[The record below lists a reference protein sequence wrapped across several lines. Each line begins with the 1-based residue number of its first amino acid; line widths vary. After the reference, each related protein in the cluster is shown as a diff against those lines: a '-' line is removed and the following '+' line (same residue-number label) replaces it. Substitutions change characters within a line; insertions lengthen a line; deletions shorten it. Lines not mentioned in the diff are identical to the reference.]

1 MDNMTPEEL
10 ANALDKALPSGSQV
24 RLASSGSTSDPLV
37 QAAVTLAKTP
47 RPTLS
52 ADAKDRIAAR
62 MFAAL
67 DAMPQPAQAKPTTPK
82 PLPNHTSK
90 IVRFMPVFAGISA
103 AAAALVIAIFGI
115 LPLLTPAT
123 GTPTGPAVAYL
134 DPTATVTE
142 AVTETDTPAVI
153 ETATDTNTPTIPT
166 DSAPTETDT
175 PTVPTAEL
183 PTDSAPTSIPLYST
197 ATLPPVVVSNEA
209 LFIIEGQV
217 EEVLE
222 NGVVIAGFAVQMDT
236 PPALLN
242 VLRRG
247 DTIRIEGTFSA
258 KQTSAGSSSGFE
270 LVLSLNDATIELDN
284 DNPAENVVEVG
295 PDGTVWRDNGS
306 CDNPPPTWASGGGW
320 RQRCGTAGGGSSTTN
335 PGGSQT
341 GAGNNNGGGQGQGNN
356 PGQGQGNNNSG
367 GQGQGQGNN
376 NGSGQGQ
383 GGGKP

>member
-1 MDNMTPEEL
+1 MTPEEL

-90 IVRFMPVFAGISA
+90 IVRFMPVFASISA

-142 AVTETDTPAVI
+142 AA
-153 ETATDTNTPTIPT
+153 
-166 DSAPTETDT
+166 TETDT

-356 PGQGQGNNNSG
+356 PGQGQGNNNGSG
-367 GQGQGQGNN
+367 QGQGNNPGQGQGNN